1 MRQYKFLKSTNMTAE
16 GAGRHNSNRQQ
27 QHTHHSNDVL
37 DELIR
42 NLNDKVASELHYQQ
56 QQQHHQQQQQQLKQQ
71 KQLLESTLT
80 TTTTTITDD
89 QQTSN
94 IDALDLNYSKSKRL
108 KEENDCGAEQ
118 DRAKSS
124 IMSNDVEMAASSTG
138 DRPGRPSCL
147 KFLFFVQLTDFSNHK
162 NHRFF
167 CC

>member
-16 GAGRHNSNRQQ
+16 GAGRHNTNRQQ

-37 DELIR
+37 DEFIR

-56 QQQHHQQQQQQLKQQ
+56 QQQHHQQQLKQQ

-80 TTTTTITDD
+80 TTTTTTGD

-94 IDALDLNYSKSKRL
+94 IDALDLNYNKSKRL
-108 KEENDCGAEQ
+108 KEENDCGEQ

-124 IMSNDVEMAASSTG
+124 IMTNDVEMASSTG
-138 DRPGRPSCL
+138 DRPGR
-147 KFLFFVQLTDFSNHK
+147 
-162 NHRFF
+162 
-167 CC
+167 